1 MNRSAFCGLAAIV
14 LGAVLAGCATTTPTV
29 KESLQQAGKA
39 AWAVKGADEEFTVAV
54 SPAGGTIKMVP
65 RVGKVIGTG
74 VDLVINDR
82 YRIAIREAL
91 GDYSLPEVFL
101 SRLEARLAQIVP
113 PASLAAVSSLNSTAG
128 FHSTQ
133 DAQVA
138 RLTGLAKE
146 GTEVLLDF
154 EVQYGIYGPECEM
167 RLDLGG
173 SVVTVPAGR
182 TLWRGKIPIAVGPF
196 LANLKFKNP
205 LLSHVAYFNKP
216 RLSVDKDAATE
227 LTEDDA
233 AALREQF
240 ETAVDAGIS
249 ALLCDL
255 GLIEE
260 GLGEYY
266 LARQA
271 FQKKR
276 FDKAQERFERALELT
291 HNRADVLNDL
301 AVNYGRQGQ
310 PDKAIKLALQIL
322 EQRPEYGP
330 ALFNLAWWFAFEKDN
345 WVEARRYYEQ
355 ALEAGMAP
363 SNKLEKGLQGPG
375 EG

>member
-1 MNRSAFCGLAAIV
+1 MNRTAFCGLAAIV
-14 LGAVLAGCATTTPTV
+14 LSAVLAGCATTTPTV
-29 KESLQQAGKA
+29 KASLAEADKV

-65 RVGKVIGTG
+65 RVGKVVGTT

-91 GDYSLPEVFL
+91 GDYSLPDVFL
-101 SRLEARLAQIVP
+101 SRLEARLAKVV
-113 PASLAAVSSLNSTAG
+113 AAGSLTAVSSLDSTAG

-133 DAQVA
+133 DAQAA
-138 RLTGLAKE
+138 RLTGLGKE
-146 GTEVLLDF
+146 GTEVLLDLD
-154 EVQYGIYGPECEM
+154 VQYGIYGAECEM
-167 RLDLGG
+167 RLTLGG
-173 SVVTVPAGR
+173 KVVTVPGGR
-182 TLWRGKIPIAVGPF
+182 TLWRGKIPITVGPF

-205 LLSHVAYFNKP
+205 LLSQVAYFNKP

-227 LTEDDA
+227 MTQDDA
-233 AALREQF
+233 VALREQF

-249 ALLCDL
+249 ALLCDM

-260 GLGEYY
+260 GLGQYY
-266 LARQA
+266 LARHD

-276 FDKAQERFERALELT
+276 FDKAQERFERAMELT
-291 HNRADVLNDL
+291 NNRTDVLNDL
-301 AVNYGRQGQ
+301 AVTCDRQGQ
-310 PDKAIKLALQIL
+310 PDKAIRLALQIL

-330 ALFNLAWWFAFEKDN
+330 ALFNLAWWFAFEKEN

-363 SNKLEKGLQGPG
+363 SNKLEKGLEGPR
-375 EG
+375 EE